1 MGEVRAKVVAV
12 HAHGNVA
19 VAHTVEEVDQRDDHN
34 MPYKREESE
43 VVSSSNVLFIS
54 IFSFFNRFLRPF
66 LFLFLFLFLF
76 TFYPLFRSI

>member
-19 VAHTVEEVDQRDDHN
+19 VAHTVEEVGQRDDHN

-43 VVSSSNVLFIS
+43 VVSSSTILS
-54 IFSFFNRFLRPF
+54 ITIF
-66 LFLFLFLFLF
+66 LF
-76 TFYPLFRSI
+76 